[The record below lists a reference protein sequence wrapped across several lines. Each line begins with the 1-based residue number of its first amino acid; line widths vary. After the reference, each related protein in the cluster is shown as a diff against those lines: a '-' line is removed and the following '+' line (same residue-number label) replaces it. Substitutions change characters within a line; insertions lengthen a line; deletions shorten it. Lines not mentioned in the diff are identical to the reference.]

1 MKRHLKR
8 ISAPKTWDIKRKAN
22 KFIASPFP
30 SGHKLEHTVSISTL
44 LKEMIKTAKTTKDIK
59 YILNNKEVLINGKK
73 VKEHRRPVGLMDVV
87 ELKEINESYR
97 IILSEKGKLKAI
109 SIKGDEA
116 KIKLCKIVDKTKI
129 KKNKMQLNMDDG
141 RNIIVEKDDYKVG
154 DTVVI
159 NITNLKIKESIKLE
173 KGACAYLIGGKHIG
187 QTGNIIDQKNNLF
200 TIKGNEKKFV
210 ADKKHLIIV
219 GKDKP
224 QVTLK

>member
-22 KFIASPFP
+22 KFIARPFP

-129 KKNKMQLNMDDG
+129 KKNKMQLG
-141 RNIIVEKDDYKVG
+141 
-154 DTVVI
+154 
-159 NITNLKIKESIKLE
+159 
-173 KGACAYLIGGKHIG
+173 
-187 QTGNIIDQKNNLF
+187 
-200 TIKGNEKKFV
+200 
-210 ADKKHLIIV
+210 
-219 GKDKP
+219 
-224 QVTLK
+224 

>member
-1 MKRHLKR
+1 
-8 ISAPKTWDIKRKAN
+8 
-22 KFIASPFP
+22 
-30 SGHKLEHTVSISTL
+30 
-44 LKEMIKTAKTTKDIK
+44 
-59 YILNNKEVLINGKK
+59 
-73 VKEHRRPVGLMDVV
+73 
-87 ELKEINESYR
+87 
-97 IILSEKGKLKAI
+97 
-109 SIKGDEA
+109 
-116 KIKLCKIVDKTKI
+116 
-129 KKNKMQLNMDDG
+129 MDDG